1 MAAQFNPAK
10 WDTAGPEAATP
21 WLHPGTWAPG
31 QYWGWFSGD
40 LQAPNVLGSW
50 GGFRDDLE
58 LSGISFSA
66 AYSGQLAANPIGAE
80 TPGGAS

>member
-1 MAAQFNPAK
+1 
-10 WDTAGPEAATP
+10 
-21 WLHPGTWAPG
+21 
-31 QYWGWFSGD
+31 

-66 AYSGQLAANPIGAE
+66 AYSGLLAANPIGAE
-80 TPGGAS
+80 TPRGVSWIGSWNVGIFVDFSRLFEIEQ